1 MTKPA
6 TVGDNSDAKSIMS
19 RAENIM
25 NEQDTLA
32 EDLKELWEE
41 GKSKG
46 HDIKAMKAAI
56 KAKRKPLDDDFKQKV
71 NYYSEVTGQGRL
83 FA

>member
-6 TVGDNSDAKSIMS
+6 TVGDNSEAKSIMS

-25 NEQDTLA
+25 DEIDVKN
-32 EDLKELWEE
+32 EDLKELWTEA
-41 GKSKG
+41 KSKG
-46 HDIKAMKAAI
+46 HDIKAMKVVL
-56 KAKRKPLDDDFKQKV
+56 KEKRKPLDDDFKQKV
-71 NYYSEVTGQGRL
+71 NYYSEATGQRRL